1 MVMLAVVASAAAV
14 LLTSTPAE
22 PCDCRRL
29 PEPSPG
35 IGTEATFIFTGRV
48 VEVRERSEHL
58 IITRETSGET
68 SVRPLE
74 RSVVFQLSR
83 AWRGVTSKTFTVNT
97 DWSDCMYPFEVGS
110 DYLVFAD
117 LANRGRPYTSIC
129 YRTTPADR
137 AEPLLKLLGAPSYVA
152 PRP

>member
-1 MVMLAVVASAAAV
+1 
-14 LLTSTPAE
+14 
-22 PCDCRRL
+22 
-29 PEPSPG
+29 
-35 IGTEATFIFTGRV
+35 
-48 VEVRERSEHL
+48 
-58 IITRETSGET
+58 
-68 SVRPLE
+68 
-74 RSVVFQLSR
+74 
-83 AWRGVTSKTFTVNT
+83 
-97 DWSDCMYPFEVGS
+97 MYPFEVGS